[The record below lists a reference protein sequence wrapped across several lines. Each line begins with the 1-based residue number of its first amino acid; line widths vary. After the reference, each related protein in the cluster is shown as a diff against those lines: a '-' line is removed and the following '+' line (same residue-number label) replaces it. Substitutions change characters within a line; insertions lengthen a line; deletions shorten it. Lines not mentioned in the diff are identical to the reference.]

1 MVLGQ
6 RQILNSIYRYSNLQ
20 TNTHLGQQRR
30 HQTVSRLFTESSLR
44 RRKCASTRCDSRR
57 VNECFIKG
65 SWGWKTCCTMLNKAM
80 PFKPNTFFPPWTLKC
95 NFSYHISQATTSF
108 GAFTHQDFFFFF
120 SGAARELLRTWS
132 SLPWSFFGYST
143 SPVAPLRSGE
153 ATQAVMLLLML
164 PSGSPLMSAD
174 CFGGIWKSFF
184 FHCCICSVSMTAVQ
198 LYGKILQWNNRLQN

>member
-44 RRKCASTRCDSRR
+44 RRKCAATRCDSRR

-120 SGAARELLRTWS
+120 FSGAARELLRTWS
-132 SLPWSFFGYST
+132 SLPWSFRLFNLPGGST
-143 SPVAPLRSGE
+143 PFRRGHSGCYVASHAAFRVTFDVCRLFWGDLEKFLLPLLY
-153 ATQAVMLLLML
+153 LL
-164 PSGSPLMSAD
+164 SQHD
-174 CFGGIWKSFF
+174 CS
-184 FHCCICSVSMTAVQ
+184 ST
-198 LYGKILQWNNRLQN
+198 LR